1 MIHILTTGGT
11 IGGVDLNQ
19 KCATTT
25 NPSVNITD
33 FFQLP
38 NLSFEYRIDPVFDK
52 DSRLITQQNRE
63 LLVEKIRSSIFD
75 KILITHGTYSME
87 DTAYYLGGLQLNK
100 TIVLVGSFIPGS
112 EQHTDAPFNLGYGLA
127 SLQFLDKGVYIA
139 MNGQVFHWN
148 NVYKNL
154 KENRFKTL
162 RP

>member
-19 KCATTT
+19 DNNVTIKSKAK
-25 NPSVNITD
+25 ITH
-33 FFQLP
+33 FLQAP
-38 NLSFEYRIDPVFDK
+38 NLSFEHRVDRVFDK
-52 DSRLITQQNRE
+52 DSRLITKQDRE
-63 LLVEKIRSSIFD
+63 LLVEKIQSSIFD

-87 DTAYYLGGLQLNK
+87 DTAFYLGGLQLNK
-100 TIVLVGSFIPGS
+100 TIVLVGSFILGS
-112 EQHTDAPFNLGYGLA
+112 EQHTDAPFNLGYAIA
-127 SLQFLDKGVYIA
+127 SLQFLNKGVYIA